1 MFILFWQPEMNT
13 KKEGF
18 TMKGIQRFI
27 SGWLAVCMVL
37 SMLPMRVFAT
47 ETNPTQETNEAE
59 TVTEETV
66 EQETSVPVSMEP
78 VTETVT
84 VQIVPEVELPDNT
97 ELFAAFA
104 ERELYGYETATFGI
118 TARARLNAIE
128 QRIYDTLK
136 AKIET
141 VALSGG
147 STVFS
152 VSGISGMKT
161 TWTDT
166 EIDLSRDDAFDLIE
180 AAFFEQFDLD
190 AIVNALLSDCPF
202 DLYWYDKTIGTSM
215 NYWITIDSYTE
226 SGQDI
231 WYAAIS
237 DMTFAFT
244 VSEDYIAGTNTVT
257 SNVAKVTT
265 AKNNAASVVAA
276 NASKSDY
283 EKLKAYKEY
292 ICDAVSYNHPAAD
305 DNSTPYGD
313 PWQLISVFDG
323 DATTEVV
330 CEGYAKAFQYLCDLG
345 GLYCIS
351 VTGTMTGGTGSGNHM
366 WNVVTLE
373 GKNYLVDVTNCDEGT
388 IGAPDLLFL
397 VGAYYEHGAYYVDCG
412 YETLCFICSNLG
424 LEEKDYSESQ
434 QPSQPVTTYTVTVEA
449 SENGTVT
456 ASPATAEAG
465 TVITL
470 TVTPAEGYALKSLT
484 VKQGTADV
492 TVTDN
497 QFTMPE
503 GNVNITAEFEIAPLA
518 TDENSLDYLI
528 ANLPTVTDPTGAK
541 YYFYNQLSDIEKVM
555 YWKMSEATWNSPT
568 ITISGVAAYTSDEL
582 YAHAFRALTAL
593 QADSPEYHMYWQR
606 KIDVRFTYYD
616 GLYTLTL
623 FKLEGSTDYLIQKA
637 KARVQEIVSIVGT
650 EGDTYSRARD
660 LLEYM
665 FQKMD
670 YSHYYPF
677 RTNTAHQYDHCAI
690 GCLVY
695 NNAMCEGFSDT
706 VKILC
711 DALNIPCIVV
721 GNVGHAWNFI
731 QMDDG
736 LWYSAD
742 ASADCSF
749 YYVSKSNLIG
759 KIEMQGNSNY
769 TSSDLY
775 LWSAGDFSFPDVP
788 DDDYVYAGNYQETYH
803 DAVNSFIEPDPK
815 FIYSINSDG
824 VSCTITDYEGVQS
837 GDLIVPASIDGYTV
851 TAIGESAFHG
861 CTGFTGD
868 LIIPDTVTIIGD
880 GAFQECTQ
888 LSGQLNLPEKTESI
902 GQYAFL
908 GNEKMKGSLN
918 FPDGL
923 SNIGRAAFYKC
934 SSLTGDIRLPN
945 GVTLGDDIFTYCEGL
960 DGTIYLPDNMVWNG
974 NILTGTGITAIEV
987 SENNENYATA
997 DGLLYTKDM
1006 KRLLAGPGGK
1016 TGDLII
1022 PEGVEII
1029 SRAAFYGYTNL
1040 NGTLKLPESLR
1051 IIEEFAIYGTHL
1063 TGDVII
1069 PDSVESIGAHAFC
1082 GNDFN
1087 GQLKL
1092 PKNLKRIEE
1101 GTFWAQNF
1109 SGTLNIPATVEYIGS
1124 QAFYGNQEL
1133 ESIIF
1138 SGDAPVIESD
1148 SFGFLEAT
1156 CYYPVGNNT
1165 WDSVIQNNYGANQ
1178 TFSWKPYCVGDH
1190 VYDQEVI
1197 DAKYLVSEA
1206 TSTTPAVYRKSCKC
1220 GAAGEETFTDGALK
1234 DPEFK
1239 DVPEDAYYYDPV
1251 MWAVGK
1257 GVTNGYG
1264 EADTFAPDIDCTRG
1278 QIVTFLW
1285 RAAGSPEPA
1294 SSEMSFDDVAESDF
1308 YYKAV
1313 LWAVENG
1320 ITNGYG
1326 GADTFAPNVT
1336 CTRGQVVTMLNR
1348 YLGGKATNTGNPF
1361 DDVKED
1367 AFYYDAVLW
1376 AAESG
1381 ITTGTSATTFDPDAT
1396 CTRGQIVTFLYR
1408 ALYQH
1413 R

>member
-305 DNSTPYGD
+305 NNSTPYGD

-323 DATTEVV
+323 NVATEVV
-330 CEGYAKAFQYLCDLG
+330 CEGYSKAFQYLCDLG
-345 GLYCIS
+345 GLDCIS
-351 VTGTMTGGTGSGNHM
+351 VSGTMTSTTGSGGHM
-366 WNVVTLE
+366 WNVVTLD

-388 IGAPDLLFL
+388 AGAPDKLFL
-397 VGAYYEHGAYYVDCG
+397 VGASYANGGYSFNCG
-412 YETLCFICSNLG
+412 YQTISFLCADLG
-424 LEEKDYSESQ
+424 LEEENYSESQ
-434 QPSQPVTTYTVTVEA
+434 QPSQPVTTYAVTVEA

-456 ASPATAEAG
+456 ASPTTAEAG

-497 QFTMPE
+497 QFTMPA
-503 GNVNITAEFEIAPLA
+503 GDVVVTAEFEMTDAGCMGKHKIVEDAAVAPNCTDTGLTEGKHCSVCGEVLVKQEVVDALGHDWREWDTVDATCTVDGSRTRACKRSGCNETETQVILA
-518 TDENSLDYLI
+518 T
-528 ANLPTVTDPTGAK
+528 
-541 YYFYNQLSDIEKVM
+541 
-555 YWKMSEATWNSPT
+555 
-568 ITISGVAAYTSDEL
+568 
-582 YAHAFRALTAL
+582 
-593 QADSPEYHMYWQR
+593 
-606 KIDVRFTYYD
+606 
-616 GLYTLTL
+616 
-623 FKLEGSTDYLIQKA
+623 
-637 KARVQEIVSIVGT
+637 
-650 EGDTYSRARD
+650 
-660 LLEYM
+660 
-665 FQKMD
+665 
-670 YSHYYPF
+670 
-677 RTNTAHQYDHCAI
+677 
-690 GCLVY
+690 
-695 NNAMCEGFSDT
+695 
-706 VKILC
+706 
-711 DALNIPCIVV
+711 
-721 GNVGHAWNFI
+721 
-731 QMDDG
+731 
-736 LWYSAD
+736 
-742 ASADCSF
+742 
-749 YYVSKSNLIG
+749 
-759 KIEMQGNSNY
+759 
-769 TSSDLY
+769 
-775 LWSAGDFSFPDVP
+775 
-788 DDDYVYAGNYQETYH
+788 
-803 DAVNSFIEPDPK
+803 
-815 FIYSINSDG
+815 
-824 VSCTITDYEGVQS
+824 
-837 GDLIVPASIDGYTV
+837 
-851 TAIGESAFHG
+851 GEH
-861 CTGFTGD
+861 
-868 LIIPDTVTIIGD
+868 I
-880 GAFQECTQ
+880 
-888 LSGQLNLPEKTESI
+888 
-902 GQYAFL
+902 
-908 GNEKMKGSLN
+908 
-918 FPDGL
+918 
-923 SNIGRAAFYKC
+923 
-934 SSLTGDIRLPN
+934 
-945 GVTLGDDIFTYCEGL
+945 
-960 DGTIYLPDNMVWNG
+960 
-974 NILTGTGITAIEV
+974 
-987 SENNENYATA
+987 
-997 DGLLYTKDM
+997 
-1006 KRLLAGPGGK
+1006 
-1016 TGDLII
+1016 
-1022 PEGVEII
+1022 
-1029 SRAAFYGYTNL
+1029 
-1040 NGTLKLPESLR
+1040 
-1051 IIEEFAIYGTHL
+1051 
-1063 TGDVII
+1063 
-1069 PDSVESIGAHAFC
+1069 
-1082 GNDFN
+1082 
-1087 GQLKL
+1087 
-1092 PKNLKRIEE
+1092 
-1101 GTFWAQNF
+1101 
-1109 SGTLNIPATVEYIGS
+1109 
-1124 QAFYGNQEL
+1124 
-1133 ESIIF
+1133 
-1138 SGDAPVIESD
+1138 
-1148 SFGFLEAT
+1148 
-1156 CYYPVGNNT
+1156 
-1165 WDSVIQNNYGANQ
+1165 
-1178 TFSWKPYCVGDH
+1178 
-1190 VYDQEVI
+1190 YDQEVV

-1206 TSTTPAVYRKSCKC
+1206 TSTTLAVYRKSCKC
-1220 GAAGEETFTDGALK
+1220 GAAGEETFTAGELK
-1234 DPEFK
+1234 APAFT
-1239 DVPEDAYYYDPV
+1239 DVPENAYYYDPV
-1251 MWAVGK
+1251 MWAVKK

-1294 SSEMSFDDVAESDF
+1294 SSAMSFDDVEESDF

-1336 CTRGQVVTMLNR
+1336 CTRGQVVTMLSR
-1348 YLGGKATNTGNPF
+1348 YLNGKPSNDNNPF
-1361 DDVKED
+1361 VDVVEG

-1376 AAESG
+1376 AAENG
-1381 ITTGTSATTFDPDAT
+1381 ITTGTSEHTFEPEAV